1 MGLLI
6 ELSYITQ
13 ETLTE
18 ASQHEPV
25 AEELKTTNEELQ
37 KTLDARPDA
46 EQLASETTDAT
57 DGFAKSQA
65 DLSDLIKRLE
75 DYDDVAEKF
84 TKSYEDLAE
93 WLPTVQQQASELK
106 PISTQPDVVEEQ
118 IHETEVG
125 VSTTMFPNLLK
136 IIQFQIC
143 TGYPSDVFKFSR
155 SRING
160 YQLTKIYLDCLRCNF
175 QNTLSGEVLHCTL
188 SCSIFSSRNYEHLCT
203 PVSE

>member
-25 AEELKTTNEELQ
+25 ADELKNTNEELQ
-37 KTLDARPDA
+37 KTLDARPEA
-46 EQLASETTDAT
+46 ERLASETADAT

-118 IHETEVG
+118 IHETEVS
-125 VSTTMFPNLLK
+125 VSTT
-136 IIQFQIC
+136 IFQIC
-143 TGYPSDVFKFSR
+143 SR
-155 SRING
+155 
-160 YQLTKIYLDCLRCNF
+160 LFNF
-175 QNTLSGEVLHCTL
+175 
-188 SCSIFSSRNYEHLCT
+188 
-203 PVSE
+203 